1 MSEETDKLVKA
12 IRKAKRVYLVGN
24 GGSAANAMHI
34 CNDLL
39 SQGIKAYTIDGA
51 SLSMMANDFGWE
63 KALAWW
69 VSTVGEPGDL
79 LIALSGSGQSPNILN
94 AVVTA
99 NCVGMTVHKE
109 YGYPQGLNM
118 QEAEEAQIRLGH
130 DLMRALRDGE

>member
-1 MSEETDKLVKA
+1 MNSELISLVKH
-12 IRKAKRVYLVGN
+12 AKRVYVVGN
-24 GGSAANAMHI
+24 GGSYANAMHI
-34 CNDLL
+34 VNDLL
-39 SQGIKAYTIDGA
+39 SRGIKAYTIDGA

-94 AVVTA
+94 AVATA
-99 NCVGMTVHKE
+99 RCIGLQVHTE
-109 YGYPQGLNM
+109 YGYPQGMNM

-130 DLMRALRDGE
+130 DLYRALRD